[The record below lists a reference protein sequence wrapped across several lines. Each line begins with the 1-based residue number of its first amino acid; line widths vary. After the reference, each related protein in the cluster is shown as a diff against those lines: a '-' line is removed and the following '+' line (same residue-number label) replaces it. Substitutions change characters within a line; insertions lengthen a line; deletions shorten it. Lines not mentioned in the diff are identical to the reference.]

1 MWQCPLGCCGLRMLL
16 RHDGGRDTLVVSS
29 PFLASPSTSCW
40 LEAPQPTSGSCH
52 KHRGW
57 GLHLGLPS
65 QRSAQ
70 DPKGFPHEDA
80 APLQAAAEREWKRA
94 VARVAPITT
103 ETNQG
108 LEANPASSD
117 CRDGSGTIEGTT
129 ETNYSQ
135 WGQLQ
140 VGSSAARRWGMEP

>member
-16 RHDGGRDTLVVSS
+16 RHDGGRDTLVIS
-29 PFLASPSTSCW
+29 PSFPASPSTSCW

-80 APLQAAAEREWKRA
+80 APLQAAAEWGWKRA
-94 VARVAPITT
+94 VVRVAPFKPGTRGQPSLLST
-103 ETNQG
+103 
-108 LEANPASSD
+108 D

-129 ETNYSQ
+129 EINYSQ

-140 VGSSAARRWGMEP
+140 VGSSAARRWGMGP